1 MIVAIARRRRHVAA
15 IAQRASRRAEQCYT
29 HV

>member
-1 MIVAIARRRRHVAA
+1 MIVAIARRRHVAA
-15 IAQRASRRAEQCYT
+15 IAQGASRRAEQCYT